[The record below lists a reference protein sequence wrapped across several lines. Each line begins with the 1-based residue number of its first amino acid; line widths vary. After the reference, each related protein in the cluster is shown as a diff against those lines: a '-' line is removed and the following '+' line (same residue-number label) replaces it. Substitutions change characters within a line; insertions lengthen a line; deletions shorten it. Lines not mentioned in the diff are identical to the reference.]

1 LARASVSVASA
12 LLTEIKV
19 RARSCHYWQCAR
31 TSIANLPVNLT
42 VFFCQPGRDRRL
54 YYRLPPAAPLPQ
66 WLAGPGPSGGVR
78 AAETKQK
85 TAPGSRTE
93 PQWQRRLGRL
103 AGHCA
108 SATATLG
115 SASGAASTGSGS
127 HCQSGSHHVTTGS
140 GSGSGNV
147 ATLAVS
153 QVTGTG
159 THALIRLLALPLA
172 L

>member
-1 LARASVSVASA
+1 MARASVSVASA

-31 TSIANLPVNLT
+31 TSIESPSHW
-42 VFFCQPGRDRRL
+42 QPPAGRDRRL
-54 YYRLPPAAPLPQ
+54 YYRLPPLPQ